1 MSVIVGSVGI
11 HGKFVQKLK
20 DHQAWTNAGEEV
32 AEDSPEPAGSR
43 KHPHDFSIDQADFIQ
58 ILSLQLR
65 QLFNAAIAV
74 NPTAFEDADP
84 ETSKVIFIG
93 NKSETALLKFAKDL
107 GWANYKKTRD
117 VANIVQMIPFSSG
130 WKTMGIIVK
139 LSGGRWRLYLKGTS
153 EILTKKCT
161 QHVIVSKNIGAHN
174 AYNEEVR
181 TARIDDMASDN
192 ISRTIIF
199 YVNQTL

>member
-1 MSVIVGSVGI
+1 MSVIAGSVGI

-20 DHQAWTNAGEEV
+20 DHQARTNAGEEV

-74 NPTAFEDADP
+74 NLTAFEDADP
-84 ETSKVIFIG
+84 ETSKVVFIG

-117 VANIVQMIPFSSG
+117 VASGQYRPDDPFLQ
-130 WKTMGIIVK
+130 WVEDH
-139 LSGGRWRLYLKGTS
+139 GRRRQAWRWAM
-153 EILTKKCT
+153 E
-161 QHVIVSKNIGAHN
+161 IVSQRH
-174 AYNEEVR
+174 
-181 TARIDDMASDN
+181 
-192 ISRTIIF
+192 
-199 YVNQTL
+199 Q